1 MLQVNITIGAN
12 LSDTTLILLGAGSS
26 SRFKTNVKKQWIY
39 TQESPL
45 WLHVVEHFEHAASF
59 NEIIIV
65 STPDEI
71 KEMKNF
77 ADYTYVQGGNSRQ
90 ASLSHALQNVSS
102 DYVLVSD
109 IARCCVPSEMI
120 TRILSAQN
128 EASCIVP
135 TLPVTDTLY
144 FNGNPIDRDKT
155 HIIQTP
161 QLSRTDLLKKALQTE
176 TLFSDDSSAIASLG
190 EKVHFV
196 EGSTKAHK
204 LTTLEDLQKLT
215 CLKAP
220 SPKTLTGFGIDTHPF
235 ETGKK
240 MFLCGVPIDA
250 PYGFKAHSDG
260 DVAIH
265 ALIDALLGAAGMGD
279 IGELYPDTDATYAG
293 ADSKVLLRDTVKRI
307 HAFGFSIG
315 NVDMTIMAEVPKLL
329 PFKQEMRASLSLLL
343 GIRKSLINIKASTSE
358 ALGFIGR
365 KEGVTVH
372 TVANLT
378 YTNWKT
384 L

>member
-1 MLQVNITIGAN
+1 MSN
-12 LSDTTLILLGAGSS
+12 TTLILLGAGSS
-26 SRFKTNVKKQWIY
+26 SRFKANVKKQWIY

-45 WLHVVEHFEHAASF
+45 WLYVAKHFERSAAF
-59 NEIIIV
+59 KDIIIV
-65 STPDEI
+65 SAFNEM

-77 ADYTYVQGGNSRQ
+77 ANYTYVEGGNNRQ
-90 ASLSHALQNVSS
+90 ASLNNALNHVTSN
-102 DYVLVSD
+102 YILVSD

-120 TRILSAQN
+120 QRILSAQN

-135 TLPVTDTLY
+135 TLPISDTVY
-144 FNGNPIDRDKT
+144 FDGKPIDREKT
-155 HIIQTP
+155 RIIQTP

-190 EKVHFV
+190 EKIHFV

-204 LTTLEDLQKLT
+204 LTTLEDLQKVT

-220 SPKTLTGFGIDTHPF
+220 SNRTLTGFGIDTHPF
-235 ETGKK
+235 ETGKN
-240 MFLCGVPIDA
+240 MFLCGIPIDA

-265 ALIDALLGAAGMGD
+265 SLIDALLGAAGMGD

-293 ADSKVLLRDTVKRI
+293 VDSKVLLSDTVKRI
-307 HAFGFSIG
+307 NAFGFSIG
-315 NVDMTIMAEVPKLL
+315 NIDMTIMAETPKLN
-329 PFKQEMRASLSLLL
+329 PYKQKMRESLSSLL
-343 GIRKSLINIKASTSE
+343 GIRGNFINIKASTSE
-358 ALGFIGR
+358 RLGFIGR
-365 KEGVTVH
+365 EEGVTVH
-372 TVANLT
+372 TIANLT
-378 YTNWKT
+378 YTNWKK